1 MKADLD
7 DQAWTKQAAQIIKAE
22 LKRRG
27 YTYATLARRLSELD
41 PAYAESPRNLAN
53 RIARGKFSFAF
64 VLRLMQALSMRR
76 LDVDLE
82 QLPAGSSKPPKRAAI
97 E

>member
-1 MKADLD
+1 MKPALD
-7 DQAWTKQAAQIIKAE
+7 DQAWNEQAARIVKAE

-27 YTYATLARRLSELD
+27 FTYATLARRLSELD
-41 PAYAESPRNLAN
+41 PSYEESPRNLAN

-64 VLRLMQALSMRR
+64 LLRLMQALTMRR

-82 QLPAGSSKPPKRAAI
+82 QLPASGKDAAGDKTT
-97 E
+97 